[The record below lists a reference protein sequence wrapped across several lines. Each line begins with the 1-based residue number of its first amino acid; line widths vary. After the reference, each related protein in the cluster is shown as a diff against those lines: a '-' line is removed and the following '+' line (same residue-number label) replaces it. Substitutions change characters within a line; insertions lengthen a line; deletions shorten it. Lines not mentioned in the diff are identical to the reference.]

1 MAMVEATSSELHQQ
15 HKSLEVRLRLLEA
28 EAVDLEARRGQAVL
42 AGGEP
47 LAQLHQ
53 RVAEVEVEQADVAA
67 ALAALEAPLA
77 RAREHEGQERQQA
90 LRQAARSLCE
100 QRLQAASAVDRA
112 LQLLAREVGRWQGL
126 ARHLAPVTYEL
137 GLGDGLRIATSTPAD
152 AEALRAALW
161 MHAPDTAALL
171 GLKPVEGRPLT
182 TTDGANAVHQRLAW
196 AA

>member
-42 AGGEP
+42 RGGEA

-67 ALAALEAPLA
+67 AAGALAAPLA
-77 RAREHEGQERQQA
+77 RAREREGQQA
-90 LRQAARSLCE
+90 LQDAARSLCQ
-100 QRLQAASAVDRA
+100 QRLQAAGAVDRA

-126 ARHLAPVTYEL
+126 AKHLAPVTYEL

-161 MHAPDTAALL
+161 MHAPDMAALL
-171 GLKPVEGRPLT
+171 DLKPVEGRPLT